1 MTDPSW
7 MSGLLRDF
15 AANGGATGRGP
26 TAAPTDVE
34 LRPAP
39 PMPVENYL
47 AHPHSALAPML
58 TSGADPDEVGRRADL
73 YTETGTALL
82 GFRDAVRAAID
93 DSDADWQGAA
103 GDAARR
109 FLADT
114 GDWAART
121 GHSAHHAGTRFA
133 DHADALATARAA
145 MPAERPFDYDAAMSD
160 LRATTDPIAFA
171 TKAAGYAEDYR
182 QSRAAHEEA
191 ARVLAE
197 YDRRLAA
204 ASDLPAFPPPPSAA
218 DDTPRLRADQLP
230 QPRAEGAPITPATR

>member
-1 MTDPSW
+1 MTDPGW
-7 MSGLLRDF
+7 MAGLLRDF
-15 AANGGATGRGP
+15 ASSGGGGDARTP
-26 TAAPTDVE
+26 APADVE

-58 TSGADPDEVGRRADL
+58 TSGADPDEVGRLADL
-73 YTETGTALL
+73 YTETGAAMIR
-82 GFRDAVRAAID
+82 FRDAVAAAIA

-109 FLADT
+109 FLAET

-121 GHSAHHAGTRFA
+121 GHGAQHAGARFA
-133 DHADALATARAA
+133 EHAEALATARSA
-145 MPAERPFDYDAAMSD
+145 MPAEHPFDHDAALAD
-160 LRATTDPIAFA
+160 LRTTTDPVAFA
-171 TKAAGYAEDYR
+171 TKAAGYAEEYR
-182 QSRAAHEEA
+182 RSRAAHEEA
-191 ARVLAE
+191 ARVLTE

-204 ASDLPAFPPPPSAA
+204 AADLPAFTPPPSTT

-230 QPRAEGAPITPATR
+230 LPRTSGAPVASSG

>member
-1 MTDPSW
+1 

-15 AANGGATGRGP
+15 AANGGHTGRGP
-26 TAAPTDVE
+26 AATSTDVE
-34 LRPAP
+34 TRPTP

-47 AHPHSALAPML
+47 AHPHSALAAML

-73 YTETGTALL
+73 YTETGAALA
-82 GFRDAVRAAID
+82 GFRDAVHAAIA

-114 GDWAART
+114 GDWAAGA
-121 GHSAHHAGTRFA
+121 GHGAQQAGARFA
-133 DHADALATARAA
+133 EHADALATARAA

-171 TKAAGYAEDYR
+171 TKAAGYAEEYR

-191 ARVLAE
+191 ARVLTE
-197 YDRRLAA
+197 YDRRLATA
-204 ASDLPAFPPPPSAA
+204 ADLPAFPPPPSAA
-218 DDTPRLRADQLP
+218 DDTPRLRTDQLP
-230 QPRAEGAPITPATR
+230 SPRAEGTPVRPTA